1 MSESIPFS
9 PVPADEEGVIHVS
22 AVVLADAAGRVLQVR
37 KAGTEA
43 FMFPGG
49 KPQAGETYLLA
60 AVRELA
66 EETALTLA
74 PADLAS
80 LGLRRTS
87 AANEDG
93 FGLAAAVYVGPVLD
107 DEAAAAVTVHDEIE
121 ELAWVAPGE
130 VDDEGGFP
138 GGRLA
143 PLSAASTSSAPSKA
157 SAKAW
162 RYRIAPPITNTQR
175 FSIVSPVFVSFWP
188 GLALVPL
195 PQLQHKGFVPLIAAL
210 VQQPFSQGPADAA
223 VLLLQMAAGD
233 KAAIPPISVK
243 LAVGVGQLLPG

>member
-1 MSESIPFS
+1 MDMSRCTHLLAGAFWTAEFGAPDAPEQWALMETPLPLPRAAAGSAVTAAAAPLDGGRPRPPGGTPVKHRPRSVAGMSESIPFS

-37 KAGTEA
+37 KTGTEA

-49 KPQAGETYLLA
+49 KPEAGETYLLA

-143 PLSAASTSSAPSKA
+143 PLSAE
-157 SAKAW
+157 
-162 RYRIAPPITNTQR
+162 
-175 FSIVSPVFVSFWP
+175 
-188 GLALVPL
+188 
-195 PQLQHKGFVPLIAAL
+195 
-210 VQQPFSQGPADAA
+210 
-223 VLLLQMAAGD
+223 VLRERA
-233 KAAIPPISVK
+233 
-243 LAVGVGQLLPG
+243 

>member
-9 PVPADEEGVIHVS
+9 PVPTDEEGVIHVS

-49 KPQAGETYLLA
+49 KPEAGETYLLA
-60 AVRELA
+60 AVREVA

-87 AANEDG
+87 AANEEG
-93 FGLAAAVYVGPVLD
+93 FGLAAAVYAGPVLD
-107 DEAAAAVTVHDEIE
+107 DEAAAVMVHDEIE
-121 ELAWVAPGE
+121 ELAWVDPRD
-130 VDDEGGFP
+130 VDEEGGFP

-143 PLSAASTSSAPSKA
+143 PLSAE
-157 SAKAW
+157 
-162 RYRIAPPITNTQR
+162 
-175 FSIVSPVFVSFWP
+175 
-188 GLALVPL
+188 
-195 PQLQHKGFVPLIAAL
+195 
-210 VQQPFSQGPADAA
+210 
-223 VLLLQMAAGD
+223 VLRER
-233 KAAIPPISVK
+233 V
-243 LAVGVGQLLPG
+243 